1 MHEHFEPSDLV
12 EGIADWEQRF
22 CPTAWCTLDVLY
34 VRRHE
39 HQHEVWRVTDNVE
52 HSGWLVAAT
61 GPLCPRCGGN
71 LLTAANLME
80 GVDGVEKYAAP

>member
-1 MHEHFEPSDLV
+1 MYEHFEPSSV
-12 EGIADWEQRF
+12 AEGSADWEQRF
-22 CPTAWCTLDVLY
+22 CPTDWCTLDRLY

-39 HQHEVWRVTDNVE
+39 HFHDVWHVTDDME

-61 GPLCPRCGGN
+61 GPVCPYCGGS

-80 GVDGVEKYAAP
+80 GVDGVNVVIHP

>member
-1 MHEHFEPSDLV
+1 MHEHFEPSDNA

-22 CPTAWCTLDVLY
+22 RPTDWCTRDTLY

-39 HQHEVWRVTDNVE
+39 HFHAVWRLTDDGDNA
-52 HSGWLVAAT
+52 GWLVAAT
-61 GPLCPRCGGN
+61 TPVCPLCGGN

-80 GVDGVEKYAAP
+80 GVDGVNVVIRP